1 MSAIHVFNYLQ
12 QMNIMR
18 SMWLLGM
25 VIILLYACRKEN
37 DVVGE
42 IASKQSLKEW
52 VDKGELLL
60 NITKGK
66 ENYVFNFESGPLH
79 VSLQDIA
86 KIDPQLGHWQTKV
99 TFRDGLELTVPTKG
113 TDLGFIVEQVQ
124 LNPSGYNPLAA
135 LVDVALPTYGRI
147 KVSVQGKNG
156 EAGTITHLCQDGTP
170 RQRVPI
176 FGLYPNHNNEVKLT
190 FTDLEGKERGST
202 IVHIRT
208 EAIPILDFP
217 KWKVIKNELGK
228 MEYGVNL
235 INYPGQSDA
244 DVSMPYMI
252 DNEGELRWL
261 LLLKASNELQRLSFS
276 IGLKR
281 TKNGNFIAGDQSKAR
296 VVEIDMFGNLKRQ
309 WDLEKLGYT
318 FHHEITE
325 AANGNFLITVSKS
338 SARLRNGSP
347 RMNDHIIELNP
358 TTGAVINEW
367 DLANQLDTSRYVKPD
382 GITPPE
388 FAQNANNWAHNN
400 AIAEMGN
407 NLLATVRY
415 QGIYNFSRSGQVQW
429 IISPHK
435 LWGERYRS
443 LLLKPVA
450 EDGSVITDEEVING
464 DKQILGFDWPW
475 GPHTPIAMSED
486 RILVFDNGYNR
497 NWIPNFN
504 PGVTNYSRI
513 VEYKID
519 LPNKTVQQLWSYG
532 KERGRAGFSQAVSG
546 VQYLQHTGNV
556 LFCPGMGVQ
565 TSIGGGGRVVEVNP
579 KSGEVV
585 FELEITIGSGFAFHR
600 VTRMS
605 LYPERM

>member
-1 MSAIHVFNYLQ
+1 MLKPDCPFKRKSVFNA
-12 QMNIMR
+12 
-18 SMWLLGM
+18 LLLCC
-25 VIILLYACRKEN
+25 ILFVFSCSKNTDSPDGVL
-37 DVVGE
+37 
-42 IASKQSLKEW
+42 SKQSLSDRI
-52 VDKGELLL
+52 DKGELLL
-60 NITKGK
+60 NIVKGT
-66 ENYVFNFESGPLH
+66 EAYIFNFEKEVVNIP
-79 VSLQDIA
+79 VEDIV
-86 KIDPQLGHWQTKV
+86 KIETEFDLWRTKV
-99 TFRDGLELTVPTKG
+99 TFNDGLPLWVPTKG
-113 TDLGFIVEQVQ
+113 SSLDHIVEKIQ

-135 LVDVALPTYGRI
+135 LVDVALPAYGRI

-156 EAGTITHLCQDGTP
+156 NAGTITHLCQDGTP

-176 FGLYPNHNNEVKLT
+176 FGLYPDHNNEVKLA
-190 FTDLEGKERGST
+190 FTDLEGNERGST
-202 IVHIRT
+202 TIHIRT
-208 EAIPILDFP
+208 EAISILDFP
-217 KWKVIKNELGK
+217 KWKVVKNEVSK

-235 INYPGQSDA
+235 INYPGQSEA

-261 LLLKASNELQRLSFS
+261 LLLKTSNELQRLSFS

-309 WDLEKLGYT
+309 WDLQKLGYT

-325 AANGNFLITVSKS
+325 ADNGNFLITVSKS

-358 TTGAVINEW
+358 TTGALINEW
-367 DLANQLDTSRYVKPD
+367 DLANQLDTSRYVKSD

-400 AIAEMGN
+400 AIAEMGS

-415 QGIYNFSRSGQVQW
+415 QGIYNFSRSGQVRW

-443 LLLKPVA
+443 LLLKPVS

-464 DKQILGFDWPW
+464 DKQIPGFDWPW

-519 LPNKTVQQLWSYG
+519 LPNKTVQQVWSYG
-532 KERGRAGFSQAVSG
+532 RERGREGFSQAVSG
-546 VQYLQHTGNV
+546 VQYLRQTGNV

-565 TSIGGGGRVVEVNP
+565 TTIGGGGRVVEINP
-579 KSGEVV
+579 KNREVV
-585 FELEITIGSGFAFHR
+585 FELEISAGSGFAFHR
-600 VTRMS
+600 VTR
-605 LYPERM
+605 LPIYPENI